1 MRRAAG
7 WPARG
12 VAGRRSALGPP
23 PPRPRRR
30 VHLKGRADISAP
42 PPPVGWDFLC
52 CLCRG
57 SCAASSPRARPRPDP
72 AGPARPAPGRDAA
85 ARRPGCPA
93 APGRASNLPST
104 SRWPRP
110 LRCWLAPAPSSSYSR
125 ESAPGPEPGGG
136 GGKGGAS
143 GCTCPMGTVA
153 GWANQQGAARPRGCV
168 PGARTGECLAPLS
181 VLAGPGCGCSP
192 SFTAVF
198 WRETRV
204 TECHQPSSQEEWE
217 L

>member
-136 GGKGGAS
+136 GGGRAGARAPW
-143 GCTCPMGTVA
+143 GRWRA
-153 GWANQQGAARPRGCV
+153 GRISRGRRGQGAASRERGQV
-168 PGARTGECLAPLS
+168 NAWPL
-181 VLAGPGCGCSP
+181 
-192 SFTAVF
+192 
-198 WRETRV
+198 
-204 TECHQPSSQEEWE
+204 
-217 L
+217 